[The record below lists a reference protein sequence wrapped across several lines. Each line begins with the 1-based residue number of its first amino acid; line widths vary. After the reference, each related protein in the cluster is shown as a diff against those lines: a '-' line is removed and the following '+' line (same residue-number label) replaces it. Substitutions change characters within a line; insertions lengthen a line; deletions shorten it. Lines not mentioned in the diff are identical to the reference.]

1 MHRPS
6 GTAVAAIGVAAA
18 VLSGCGLTLPP
29 STTEPSAPPPGST
42 SAAATPLAPGTTA
55 PSSGSETQ
63 PGSTPTAGA
72 TNPTPAPTPAA
83 TGDSPVAER
92 AGSVEGQRTTLAVY
106 PIARSGSLV
115 DVRMTLTVDPA
126 GSAVF
131 LGQSFGDSPT
141 RSVQKSDDVAGV
153 KLVDGRNRKVHLVA
167 RGTDRV
173 CVCSN
178 VRGLRA
184 EPGVP
189 IELAATF
196 GAPPVD
202 VTSLDVLVPNFG
214 TLRDVPVV

>member
-1 MHRPS
+1 MP
-6 GTAVAAIGVAAA
+6 A
-18 VLSGCGLTLPP
+18 
-29 STTEPSAPPPGST
+29 
-42 SAAATPLAPGTTA
+42 
-55 PSSGSETQ
+55 
-63 PGSTPTAGA
+63 
-72 TNPTPAPTPAA
+72 PAPTPTA
-83 TGDSPVAER
+83 TATATATADGPVVER

-131 LGQSFGDSPT
+131 LGQSFGDSPA
-141 RSVQKSDDVAGV
+141 RRIQKSDDVAGV

-167 RGTDRV
+167 RGADRA

-178 VRGLRA
+178 VRGVRA

-189 IELAATF
+189 VELAATF
-196 GAPPVD
+196 GAPPAD

-214 TLRDVPVV
+214 TLRDVPVA